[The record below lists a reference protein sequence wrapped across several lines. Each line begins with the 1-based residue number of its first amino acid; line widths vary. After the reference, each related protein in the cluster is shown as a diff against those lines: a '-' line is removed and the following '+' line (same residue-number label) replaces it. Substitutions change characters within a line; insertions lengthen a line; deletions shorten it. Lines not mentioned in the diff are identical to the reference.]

1 MSDLSDELRDI
12 DGVGEATA
20 EKIVE
25 VVDGYE
31 SDPEPSGY
39 LKKAM
44 TAAKSKDYNT
54 AGIYLL
60 RYVEGE

>member
-20 EKIVE
+20 EAILN
-25 VVDGYE
+25 VVDGYTE
-31 SDPEPSGY
+31 TKPENNY
-39 LKKAM
+39 YDKAVQ
-44 TAAKSKDYNT
+44 AAKANDYNT

-60 RYVEGE
+60 RYEEGQ

>member
-20 EKIVE
+20 EKIV
-25 VVDGYE
+25 
-31 SDPEPSGY
+31 DPEPSGY

-60 RYVEGE
+60 RYVEGQ